1 MENDIEVEL
10 TTGEILVFPEGTEQT
25 TMKQALDNYLSK
37 NPTSNTI
44 QDTTPQQESGGFVD
58 NLIKELPQAV
68 GGIGGGILGAA
79 KGARFGPVGVI
90 VGGAAGAGLLG
101 GTGKGFQQVYQY
113 FTGDPNTPKTSKEAA
128 VGIAKAAGEEA
139 AWDLGGNLA
148 LKSLGKLFHLVRP
161 KAVDDISRLS
171 MKLEEKGGQFT
182 ASQRTDSW
190 IVHQLDSL
198 TRGSLTGSGDM
209 KKADV
214 RNANALKLIESELS
228 TKVAKNAT
236 QHLSDTEVGS
246 LFLNT
251 LAGGKDAH
259 KVVVGEMYSGLDDLV
274 PTTVTQRQVA
284 EEVPTG
290 GINPATGV
298 PGTKTIIK
306 TVDDVLK
313 PVKTNKLKEALT
325 PYRNLMEEIK
335 WQGVDPDSKQ
345 LIEQTF
351 KQDETLSFGNAQAL
365 RSNLLDAQRTLEK
378 VTGKT
383 KASGKLNIAVN
394 ELTKAMD
401 MAALQQSPE
410 TLAKYKKIKKL
421 ARDGFEVFNEKFIS
435 DLITANKTNPER
447 IGEYIFRTGNVEE
460 IMKAKRAVRLS
471 AKYTGQS
478 SDAVWNQM
486 QKGYLDTLL
495 RRSSTTSNLSAS
507 ATTESVVGEG
517 LDVSGSKLIKEFT
530 DPKKARTLEAVFG
543 KKTRDEILDF
553 ALTAERVQRRPE
565 GGLGMLIQLTQGSAI
580 LAVAGGA
587 FDPSVAGTTLITP
600 LVLAKMM
607 TSKGGAKMLATALK
621 TPEGSKAASLI
632 GIKLAKLVADA
643 TKEDTE
649 NLENTEE
656 Q

>member
-236 QHLSDTEVGS
+236 QHLSDTEVGN

-290 GINPATGV
+290 GINPATG
-298 PGTKTIIK
+298 G
-306 TVDDVLK
+306 
-313 PVKTNKLKEALT
+313 
-325 PYRNLMEEIK
+325 NLMEEIK

-656 Q
+656 K